1 MLLIT
6 FIMFGRLLSFAA
18 KGKNADAITKLL
30 ALQADAVVLLMLDDR
45 TGEVM
50 EEKEIDV
57 NLVKKGDILKIMSG
71 EQIPTDGEIVFG
83 ATSIDQSMLTGEAVP
98 VAKSV
103 GDEVI
108 GGTINKEGTIH
119 MKATRVGA
127 ETALACIV
135 NLVEEAQNEKA
146 PIQAIADMISRIFV
160 PVILCLSG
168 LTFALWLILTLA
180 GVVPSDWVP
189 GGSNAFFFACLF
201 GIPVIVIAC
210 PCSLALATP
219 TAVMVGTGVGARN
232 GILIK
237 GGVALEL
244 AHKVSAVLFDK
255 TGTLTSGRPSVTD
268 FRLFAETVD
277 EDEFFRLIGSA
288 ESGSEHPLGKAIHDF
303 TKERLSEGAEEDA
316 IRLETPHDFVAAPGK
331 GMSCSVGERRV
342 LIGNRL

>member
-1 MLLIT
+1 VLLIT

-83 ATSIDQSMLTGEAVP
+83 ATSIDQSMLIGEVVP

-103 GDEVI
+103 GDEVV

-119 MKATRVGA
+119 MKTTRVGV
-127 ETALACIV
+127 ETALARIV

-146 PIQAIADMISRIFV
+146 PIQAIADMISRFFV

-168 LTFALWLILTLA
+168 FTFSLWLILTLT
-180 GVVPSDWVP
+180 GVVPSDWVS
-189 GGSNAFFFACLF
+189 GGSNAFLFACLF

-210 PCSLALATP
+210 R
-219 TAVMVGTGVGARN
+219 AV
-232 GILIK
+232 
-237 GGVALEL
+237 
-244 AHKVSAVLFDK
+244 S
-255 TGTLTSGRPSVTD
+255 PWPPP
-268 FRLFAETVD
+268 
-277 EDEFFRLIGSA
+277 
-288 ESGSEHPLGKAIHDF
+288 PL
-303 TKERLSEGAEEDA
+303 
-316 IRLETPHDFVAAPGK
+316 
-331 GMSCSVGERRV
+331 
-342 LIGNRL
+342 